1 MQAKFIVAG
10 LMAIVASVPAFA
22 GKDLFD
28 RTALGNK
35 WVVVAPTLSISANQL
50 VGTDLAIGYH
60 KKAVAADTASVS
72 VILNGTS
79 LQYGA
84 VAIGDV
90 ATGNNIFVK
99 VQSQDGGGM
108 FDHAA
113 FYTGNN
119 GSGSFFALTSP
130 MASPAKMTVSL
141 LGTVATLTIKSPSG
155 TQTYTHDY
163 GSSFTTG
170 AGLGTYGV
178 VSLDNFKY
186 TANFA
191 RQADANAVVVRGS
204 NAKDMSR

>member
-1 MQAKFIVAG
+1 MHAKFIVAG
-10 LMAIVASVPAFA
+10 LMAVVAAAPAFA

-28 RTALGNK
+28 RATLGNK
-35 WVVVAPTLSISANQL
+35 WVVVNPTLGITANQL

-72 VILNGTS
+72 VILNGTGV
-79 LQYGA
+79 QYGA
-84 VAIGDV
+84 IAIGDV
-90 ATGNNIFVK
+90 ATGNNVFVK

-108 FDHAA
+108 IDHAA

-119 GSGSFFALTSP
+119 GSGSFFSLTSP
-130 MASPAKMTVSL
+130 MASPAKVTVSL
-141 LGTVATLTIKSPSG
+141 LGTVATLTIKSSSG

-178 VSLDNFKY
+178 VALDNFKF

-191 RQADANAVVVRGS
+191 RQAGPEAVVVRGS
-204 NAKDMSR
+204 NAVDLSR